1 MLVVDSS
8 VLLSALLPDE
18 QGPDL
23 EKLFAEHDEIIAPS
37 LLWVEL
43 RNIVLSAE
51 RRQRLDRTMAD
62 ALLDTLDDL
71 GIALDHSPDSDRVLR
86 LARRHDLIAYDALYL
101 ELAVRTGSPLATL
114 DKALRRAAKAEGL
127 SLAP

>member
-18 QGPDL
+18 EGPDL
-23 EKLFAEHDEIIAPS
+23 KKLFTEHDEIIAPS

-86 LARRHDLIAYDALYL
+86 LARRHDLTAYDALYL
-101 ELAVRTGSPLATL
+101 ELAIRTGATLATL

>member
-18 QGPDL
+18 QRPDL
-23 EKLFAEHDEIIAPS
+23 EKLFAAHDEIIAPS

-51 RRQRLDRTMAD
+51 RRKRLDRTMAD

-71 GIALDHSPDSDRVLR
+71 AISLDHSPDSERVLR
-86 LARRHDLIAYDALYL
+86 LARRHDLTAYDALYL
-101 ELAVRTGSPLATL
+101 ELALRTGSTLATL
-114 DKALRRAAKAEGL
+114 DKALRRAAKAEAL